1 MAKCKICGKRFDKEE
16 AEERFCIEF
25 PIYDY
30 NNFNTTLCGDC
41 AIEVIEDLEDG
52 YLFGVSV
59 NPDYQGLGLG
69 SKLMKEIE
77 FIAKKVGVK
86 TLYLRPNSEEVM
98 QFYNKKPLQS
108 MILVLQ
114 RNHFLNYKTI
124 LLNDFFRNFRL

>member
-52 YLFGVSV
+52 YYYETCECCGKKFDLITEASAFETTHDGTTLIDWWDEFGIVCYDCADDKV
-59 NPDYQGLGLG
+59 DEYFREREAELGFE
-69 SKLMKEIE
+69 M
-77 FIAKKVGVK
+77 
-86 TLYLRPNSEEVM
+86 
-98 QFYNKKPLQS
+98 
-108 MILVLQ
+108 
-114 RNHFLNYKTI
+114 
-124 LLNDFFRNFRL
+124 D